1 MTSPWNHHE
10 NPAPSISHENHHNFT
25 HPRIAKAWH
34 CPKPDDFEEY
44 GCYAGAGTV
53 GSTEALFLSE
63 GWCFPREKWWIWWP
77 EKGWKMEKKWRKM
90 WKMVKH
96 GEKMVKNCGKM
107 EVYSWVREHPGT
119 QSWFSSHVMT
129 PRIRGYPL
137 GEVLMSRV
145 FLEPQPG
152 RFNIN
157 LFVMFKV

>member
-1 MTSPWNHHE
+1 MKSPWNHHE

-90 WKMVKH
+90 
-96 GEKMVKNCGKM
+96 VKNGETWRKHCEKWWNM
-107 EVYSWVREHPGT
+107 EVYSWVCKTSRNSILIFQPCDDTSDPGISFRWSFDVT
-119 QSWFSSHVMT
+119 SFLRATARTVQHQLICHV
-129 PRIRGYPL
+129 
-137 GEVLMSRV
+137 
-145 FLEPQPG
+145 
-152 RFNIN
+152 
-157 LFVMFKV
+157 